1 MRRLVIPLHPLY
13 CVSSMNEITRRLF
26 QLALSG
32 NTLRANTGFYKYLK
46 FPPGL
51 AWPGLPDC
59 TISVSEDGLEP
70 PGHHK

>member
-32 NTLRANTGFYKYLK
+32 KTLRANTGFYKYLK
-46 FPPGL
+46 FPP
-51 AWPGLPDC
+51 DC
-59 TISVSEDGLEP
+59 TVSVSEDDKQ
-70 PGHHK
+70 PGDLTNDTTYTQAY